1 MSMTKL
7 SVYISYLLRHQPES
21 IGIAMDTNGW
31 VSVAELI
38 EKINAAG
45 RYRITESILA
55 EIVRTD
61 NKGRFR
67 YSEDGMKIKACQGH
81 SISWVEPELT
91 IGQPPEYLYHG
102 TTEESWQKIQESG
115 HISKMGRHAVH
126 MQADGAKA
134 WQSAKR
140 WRKTPVVLKIDAAAM
155 YADEAVFGV
164 SDNGV
169 WCVETVLTE
178 YIVSVLRTEKE

>member
-7 SVYISYLLRHQPES
+7 SVYISYLLRHQPET
-21 IGIAMDTNGW
+21 IGLAMDTHGW
-31 VSVAELI
+31 VSVEELL

-45 RYRITESILA
+45 RYCITESILA

-67 YSEDGMKIKACQGH
+67 FSEDGTKIKACQGH
-81 SISWVEPELT
+81 SISWVVPELT
-91 IGQPPEYLYHG
+91 IGRPPEYLYHG

-126 MQADGAKA
+126 MQADEVKA

-140 WRKTPVVLKIDAAAM
+140 WHKIPVVLKIDAMAM
-155 YADEAVFGV
+155 YADGTEFGV

-169 WCVETVLTE
+169 WCTE
-178 YIVSVLRTEKE
+178 LVPTRYIMSALWTEAE